1 MVRKL
6 ENEDLIYL
14 DGYFFNTYTNEDRF
28 TFLNKKN
35 NLIYLKK
42 GDNYYQQISEKNPF
56 LYIMDNSVS
65 ELKDL
70 KQTNWGV
77 ISSYDKDNGTNRLYQ
92 YIVDK
97 LSNFK
102 KPEENYIYDFGHNSM
117 FENDVYINNDVEI
130 RININEL
137 LYVPKR
143 IKDEELNYSNV
154 LVVNDDIFLMFTRF
168 LSKSM
173 YRIIYDKNF
182 DIVKEGEVS
191 LFDKD
196 LWEYLKRL

>member
-77 ISSYDKDNGTNRLYQ
+77 INNYDKDNGTNRLYQ

-143 IKDEELNYSNV
+143 IKDEELNYSNI

-196 LWEYLKRL
+196 LWEYLRRL

>member
-77 ISSYDKDNGTNRLYQ
+77 INNYDKDNGTNRLYQ

-102 KPEENYIYDFGHNSM
+102 KPEENYIYNFGHNST
-117 FENDVYINNDVEI
+117 FENYIYVNNHV
-130 RININEL
+130 RNKININEL

-143 IKDEELNYSNV
+143 VKDEELDYSDI
-154 LVVNDDIFLMFTRF
+154 LVVNDDLFLMFTRF
-168 LSKSM
+168 LSKSS
-173 YRIIYDKNF
+173 YSIIYDKNF
-182 DIVKEGEVS
+182 DIVKEGKIS
-191 LFDKD
+191 FFDKD
-196 LWEYLKRL
+196 LWEYLRRL

>member
-1 MVRKL
+1 
-6 ENEDLIYL
+6 
-14 DGYFFNTYTNEDRF
+14 
-28 TFLNKKN
+28 
-35 NLIYLKK
+35 
-42 GDNYYQQISEKNPF
+42 
-56 LYIMDNSVS
+56 MDNSVS

-77 ISSYDKDNGTNRLYQ
+77 INNYDKDNGTNRLYQ

-143 IKDEELNYSNV
+143 IKDEELNYSNI

-173 YRIIYDKNF
+173 YRITYDKNF

-196 LWEYLKRL
+196 LWEYLRRL